1 MVTRG
6 RTVQSMTQ
14 RRDATV
20 DIDVRRLSSVG
31 DDGFGGGG
39 GDSMFGGGPYRI
51 PEEVELIPGAAA
63 LDGRV
68 VDSLAGEMGGKRD
81 GREVDLVADEMGG
94 NRETLECAAS
104 IPFLPVSGRTDEAAL
119 ISRWIGSN

>member
-6 RTVQSMTQ
+6 RTVQSTTQ
-14 RRDATV
+14 RREATV

-68 VDSLAGEMGGKRD
+68 VDSDAGEMGGNRD
-81 GREVDLVADEMGG
+81 K
-94 NRETLECAAS
+94 LESAS